1 MNTIKYRA
9 LLETIRCGNLTRAAE
24 ELGYTQSSISQM
36 IQSLEREF
44 GFPLL
49 IRRKEAVY
57 PTEEARQMLPE
68 MTRII
73 ISEKNLLE
81 IAEGILGVQRGH
93 IRIGAFFSAA
103 AFILPQVIR
112 AFELNYPQIS
122 LEFFE
127 GDTPE
132 IYSKLRN
139 NEVDLAFVTA
149 PVQHGLKFLPL
160 LEDRLQAI
168 VPDTW
173 PIAQI
178 EQPTAAELAEYPIL
192 TTMERA
198 DEDLYRIFGPEGLT
212 PKIKYRFK
220 SETTL
225 ISMVNSELG
234 IAIMSELFLR
244 NLPEHVVMKEID
256 TAHNIRGIGVA
267 LPSLEAASP
276 STRLFIQYLTHMS
289 HSRELAG
296 F

>member
-73 ISEKNLLE
+73 SSEKNLQE

-112 AFELNYPQIS
+112 AFELDYPQIS

-149 PVQHGLKFLPL
+149 PAQHGLKFLPL

-178 EQPTAAELAEYPIL
+178 ERPTAAELAKYPVI
-192 TTMERA
+192 TTMERS
-198 DEDLYRIFGPEGLT
+198 DEDLYRIFGPESLT

-244 NLPEHVVMKEID
+244 NLPEHVVIKEID

-276 STRLFIQYLTHMS
+276 STRLFLQYLTQMNRS
-289 HSRELAG
+289 WELNG
-296 F
+296 